1 MRTVKEISDL
11 TGISVRTLHYY
22 DEIGLLKPTE
32 KSDAGYRLY
41 DDKALETLQQV
52 LFFREFDIP
61 LKEIK
66 AVMDNPVLERNQLLQ
81 MQRKML
87 VAKKERMERLITSI
101 DDILKGENKMDFAI
115 FSKTEVKEMFQ
126 TMLEHMPDNMK
137 ELAVKEFGSV
147 EEWKKHYIEAVS
159 SEEMQKGYA
168 KVVEWYGGKEEYLSV
183 VNNPISKD
191 VADSYNKRIEAVL
204 QKLIAKRNCDVNSSE
219 VQEVVEEYGLLMKQ
233 FSQIKE
239 MSEMSVIDNIRL
251 TFLYI
256 EFYSMGKTWV
266 YPESYIPYNIFRYI
280 VKGKAEFCIDG
291 EEIIVKENQIVYI
304 PQGCRMSCRA
314 LSESFEFYSLR
325 FTTSVFYEGE
335 DVLKEYYGIP
345 RIIENEGE
353 DYYFKEICKW
363 VKKDSWVKKC
373 FVRGYLDL
381 LIGTLSM
388 RVNKFDKNTGKVTEK
403 NENPVLKIAKRKE
416 QIDSR
421 VQLVAD
427 YVVLHPREKYTPQK
441 MAEMVELSKQRFSSL
456 FKANMGKS
464 PMEYVREIR
473 LTTAARAL
481 LVSNKNINDIAYECG
496 YEDANYFIREFKSAF
511 GFTPNQYRK
520 IARE

>member
-1 MRTVKEISDL
+1 
-11 TGISVRTLHYY
+11 
-22 DEIGLLKPTE
+22 
-32 KSDAGYRLY
+32 
-41 DDKALETLQQV
+41 
-52 LFFREFDIP
+52 
-61 LKEIK
+61 
-66 AVMDNPVLERNQLLQ
+66 
-81 MQRKML
+81 
-87 VAKKERMERLITSI
+87 
-101 DDILKGENKMDFAI
+101 
-115 FSKTEVKEMFQ
+115 
-126 TMLEHMPDNMK
+126 
-137 ELAVKEFGSV
+137 
-147 EEWKKHYIEAVS
+147 
-159 SEEMQKGYA
+159 
-168 KVVEWYGGKEEYLSV
+168 
-183 VNNPISKD
+183 
-191 VADSYNKRIEAVL
+191 
-204 QKLIAKRNCDVNSSE
+204 
-219 VQEVVEEYGLLMKQ
+219 
-233 FSQIKE
+233 
-239 MSEMSVIDNIRL
+239 MSVIDNIRL

-314 LSESFEFYSLR
+314 LSESFEFCSLR